1 MDRIDSEI
9 VGLLQKNGRLSNK
22 EIAAEV
28 GLAPSSCWERVQ
40 RLVAAGVFA
49 GFHAE
54 VDPRAMGV
62 GLQAMVAV
70 RLARHRRDRL
80 DKFRREILRLPEVV
94 GLYHLAGRDDF
105 LVHVAMRDADQLREF
120 LLARFTTRAEVTHLE
135 THLIFDHV
143 KNPVMPRYEPR

>member
-1 MDRIDSEI
+1 MVEMDRIDSEI

-62 GLQAMVAV
+62 GLQAVVAV
-70 RLARHRRDRL
+70 RLARHRRDQL
-80 DKFRREILRLPEVV
+80 DKFRRKSSRHPKWSGSITLRDGTISWCTWPC
-94 GLYHLAGRDDF
+94 G
-105 LVHVAMRDADQLREF
+105 
-120 LLARFTTRAEVTHLE
+120 TRTSFASSSWRAS
-135 THLIFDHV
+135 
-143 KNPVMPRYEPR
+143 PPGPR